1 MGTRDAEDLPE
12 AETLEGERLGAIENC
27 FDKIQLEFPAQEL
40 AFEGLII
47 VGP

>member
-1 MGTRDAEDLPE
+1 LGIRDAEDLSE
-12 AETLEGERLGAIENC
+12 AETLKGERLGAIEDR